1 MRIRRTSG
9 NIPLLLFGLLIIALG
24 FGILFKEHSIFAS
37 AISADENTT
46 SEVENDEHF
55 ITIHDN
61 GNASITIRSDAMKV
75 SDAIE
80 RAGIEINS
88 GDIVEPGLD
97 ENISDNDYFINIYR
111 AKDVVVSDGSTKKV
125 LRTAASS
132 PEEIAKEAGI
142 KLLQADEV
150 ELKSSNN
157 ILESGTVTAYTVKRA
172 KEVKL
177 NYYGKMISI
186 RTQAKTVSDLLKS
199 QDISN
204 NKEENWVSEKL
215 DTKIS
220 DGMSFEVMRQGKHTM
235 VQEETIAYSTRTT
248 TDFDLDYGARKVT
261 QVGQTGTKEVTYEV
275 DMKDGKEISR
285 QFISEVVTKE
295 PVEEHVTVGGKVNLP
310 AGSHEDWMAQAGISP
325 SDYGYVEFIIS
336 HESGWGYMKYNYSGS
351 GAYGLCQA
359 LPGSKMASAG
369 ADWQTNPITQLRW
382 CNGYAVGRYGSW
394 AGAYSFWI
402 SHHWW

>member
-37 AISADENTT
+37 AISADENAT

-142 KLLQADEV
+142 KLLQADKV

-177 NYYGKMISI
+177 NYYGKMISV
-186 RTQAKTVSDLLKS
+186 RTQAKTVGELLKS
-199 QDISN
+199 QDIST

-215 DTKIS
+215 DAKIS

-235 VQEETIAYSTRTT
+235 VQEEAIAYSTRTT

-261 QVGQTGTKEVTYEV
+261 QAGQTGTKEVTYEV
-275 DMKDGKEISR
+275 DMKDGVVLSK
-285 QFISEVVTKE
+285 QFVSEVVTKE
-295 PVEEHVTVGGKVNLP
+295 PTDECVTVGGKLNLP
-310 AGSHEDWMAQAGISP
+310 PGTHSDWMAQAGISS
-325 SDYGYVEFIIS
+325 SDYGYVEYIIS
-336 HESGWGYMKYNYSGS
+336 HESSWRPNATNGKYWGLYQTT
-351 GAYGLCQA
+351 QA
-359 LPGSKMASAG
+359 RLIGDCG
-369 ADWQTNPITQLRW
+369 ENWINDPICQLRSATS
-382 CNGYAVGRYGSW
+382 YANNRYGGW
-394 AGAYSFWI
+394 EKAYYAWRNQG
-402 SHHWW
+402 WW